1 MTETLAGLNPEQAE
15 AVQTTN
21 GPMLIMAGAGSGK
34 TKVLTCRIAHLLQQ
48 GVRPY
53 RILAITFTN
62 KAAAEMRERVDK
74 MAELRLKMSGCLP
87 SMLSVPVFCGWK

>member
-34 TKVLTCRIAHLLQQ
+34 TKGAYLPDR
-48 GVRPY
+48 
-53 RILAITFTN
+53 TF
-62 KAAAEMRERVDK
+62 AAAGRT
-74 MAELRLKMSGCLP
+74 SLP
-87 SMLSVPVFCGWK
+87 YFSNYVYQ